1 MTVRGRWWNKFVP
14 LFVVLILLTI
24 TACAPERRQIPTIT
38 PVVSDTPEPT
48 VTPIPTAT
56 LIIPTAP
63 SIIVTLTPR
72 ATETMIPTATLPYE
86 ILDYNGNWVLTI
98 RIEVLGDP
106 QINEVRYTGT
116 GRLSTNLN
124 GRIIGNI
131 SFAALA
137 FDQPPCRVVIPES
150 KTYDAGLSGML
161 RLAEDGRVYA
171 DLTISPIEPNRV
183 TPFDIY
189 CAQGDITRY
198 EANLLWATLDAVHGM
213 QLTLP
218 FEQGYTDV
226 SLADLT
232 GPGRGVLYG
241 SAQIE
246 TTLNR

>member
-1 MTVRGRWWNKFVP
+1 MRLRGYWLNKSVP
-14 LFVVLILLTI
+14 LLAILTLLAI
-24 TACAPERRQIPTIT
+24 SACAPERRQIPTIT
-38 PVVSDTPEPT
+38 PVVTNTPEPT
-48 VTPIPTAT
+48 ETQIPSVTP
-56 LIIPTAP
+56 IIPTAP
-63 SIIVTLTPR
+63 SIVVTLTPR
-72 ATETMIPTATLPYE
+72 PSETPIPTATLPYE

-106 QINEVRYTGT
+106 QVNEVRYTGT
-116 GRLSTNLN
+116 GRLSTNLD
-124 GRIIGNI
+124 GRIVGNI

-150 KTYDAGLSGML
+150 KTYDAGLSGNL

-171 DLTISPIEPNRV
+171 DLTIRPVEPNRV

-198 EANLLWATLDAVHGM
+198 DANLLWATLDAVHGM

-232 GPGRGVLYG
+232 GPGQGLLYG